1 MKRKMQYFVF
11 AGIITVFLY
20 GATKKTIEN
29 YRLARTGIL
38 TKAVVT
44 NKNKVGGK
52 GTIDLTVLYNVSG
65 QKYEG
70 ILTNENYNIGDSLE
84 MVYLK
89 SNPLV
94 IRSYR
99 FVKENYTTTI
109 K

>member
-1 MKRKMQYFVF
+1 MKRKIPYFVLIF
-11 AGIITVFLY
+11 IITVFLY

-29 YRLARTGIL
+29 YRLARIGIL

-44 NKNKVGGK
+44 NKKKVGGK

-70 ILTNENYNIGDSLE
+70 TLTNENYYLGDSLE
-84 MVYLK
+84 IVYLK

-99 FVKENYTTTI
+99 FIKDNYTTTI